1 MKFSDLTECPFCGCE
16 EYYTKEYV
24 CGVIRY
30 NECFDGSEADNDTL
44 YDGLKYKDKSYH
56 GKAYCRS
63 CDKYLGSVMDN
74 TVSVAVQKAL
84 KRGGDTDA

>member
-30 NECFDGSEADNDTL
+30 NECLTA
-44 YDGLKYKDKSYH
+44 
-56 GKAYCRS
+56 
-63 CDKYLGSVMDN
+63 
-74 TVSVAVQKAL
+74 QKQIMTPCMM
-84 KRGGDTDA
+84 G